1 MLATATG
8 AASAAF
14 ERLMARFAVGLR
26 VGGAVAGG
34 VGGLLGLAAPASP
47 PVVGVAV
54 AGLLGWAITYAVL
67 TVRNGWSRSLVAG
80 DIVVAAAI
88 CLGYSRLVPDAV
100 PPGWSTW
107 LVVVASSAVVI
118 AQMSPWLRLGV
129 VATVVVPAAY
139 TAGRLLAGQPLPG
152 AAVLLVAQGAGTA
165 VLMGILRRGARAAD
179 VAIDRQ
185 EALHR
190 EAAVRAGRR
199 AEEREH
205 CRLLHDSVS
214 ATLTVVAS
222 GAVAASPTLRD
233 QARRD
238 LGVVER
244 MQAPAGEP
252 AAPTVVE
259 SPGDGVAGAG
269 QADAGSLGPFGAGGA
284 LRSWLAP
291 VVSGQS
297 AVAVET
303 EIADVVVPPPVA
315 AAVAGAVAEVLRNVV
330 RHAGVDRVR
339 LRVGPANGVVR
350 IELADDG
357 CGFDPAQVPAH
368 RRGLRE
374 SVLAPMSRV
383 GGSAVITSRP
393 GAGTRVVL
401 QWPAVAGDSPDPVAT
416 NGAGHAGNGGDGG
429 DGRARAAQH
438 TRPTDGE
445 ADDSKADGG
454 EAPAY
459 GGFDN
464 LVAGRYQR
472 AFELAV
478 VWLIAVRHVA
488 NALIAIIS
496 RQWAYR
502 SFGAEMLAWALMAGV
517 GAAGSVRLLRRR
529 TGPVASWLLAV
540 GVLAASALATAE
552 VATRQE
558 LTAAHWAFTTTG
570 WFGVLVLLRRPITE
584 LAALITINAGLTLG
598 VLLRDGMTD
607 RVSLTRFL
615 MIVYVMAALQVG
627 LTLVVKALDGTARR
641 AATAAERQ
649 AAVGRRRQ
657 VAEALHRSRL
667 DRYQTV
673 RRSVAP
679 LLVGLASG
687 ELDPGDRRIQRR
699 CAVEASRLRRLFAE
713 TDDVPDPLLHELR
726 ACADIAYSRGV
737 LVDLQVVGQLPALSL
752 PVRRALTEAPLH
764 VLAGAQRQA
773 RVTVL
778 GRSNEV
784 AVSVLAD
791 TRAGEPAELP
801 TPSGRAVTV
810 TMQEEEDGHWIEAR
824 WRR

>member
-34 VGGLLGLAAPASP
+34 VGGLLGLAVPASP

-54 AGLLGWAITYAVL
+54 AGLLGWAVTYAVL
-67 TVRNGWSRSLVAG
+67 TVRNGWSRALVAG

-88 CLGYSRLVPDAV
+88 CLGYGRLVPAAV

-118 AQMSPWLRLGV
+118 AQMSPWLRLGI

-139 TAGRLLAGQPLPG
+139 TAGRLLAGLSPTG

-165 VLMGILRRGARAAD
+165 LLMGILRRGARAAD

-185 EALHR
+185 EALQR

-244 MQAPAGEP
+244 MQAPAGQP
-252 AAPTVVE
+252 ATPAVVG
-259 SPGDGVAGAG
+259 STDDGAARAG
-269 QADAGSLGPFGAGGA
+269 QADALG
-284 LRSWLAP
+284 SWLAP
-291 VVSGQS
+291 VVSEQS

-303 EIADVVVPPPVA
+303 ELADVTVPAPVA
-315 AAVAGAVAEVLRNVV
+315 AVLAGAVAEALRNVA

-339 LRVGPANGVVR
+339 LRAGPVRGVVR
-350 IELADDG
+350 VELVDDG

-383 GGSAVITSRP
+383 GGSAGITSRP

-401 QWPAVAGDSPDPVAT
+401 QWPAVAGHSPDPVAT
-416 NGAGHAGNGGDGG
+416 NGAGHAGNGSDGG
-429 DGRARAAQH
+429 DGRVRAAQRG
-438 TRPTDGE
+438 RPDGGE
-445 ADDSKADGG
+445 ADGG

-459 GGFDN
+459 GGFGS

-529 TGPVASWLLAV
+529 TGPVVSWLLAV

-552 VATRQE
+552 VAAGKE

-584 LAALITINAGLTLG
+584 LAALITINSGLTLG
-598 VLLRDGMTD
+598 VLLLRDGMTD

-615 MIVYVMAALQVG
+615 MVAYVMAALQVG
-627 LTLVVKALDGTARR
+627 LTLVVKALDRTARR
-641 AATAAERQ
+641 AAAAAERQ
-649 AAVGRRRQ
+649 AAVRRRRQ

-687 ELDPGDRRIQRR
+687 QLDPGDRRTQRR

-713 TDDVPDPLLHELR
+713 TDDVPNPLLHELR

-737 LVDLQVVGQLPALSL
+737 LVDLQVVGQLPTLSL

-764 VLAGAQRQA
+764 ALAGAQRQA
-773 RVTVL
+773 RVTVF

-801 TPSGRAVTV
+801 TPLGRAVTV
-810 TMQEEEDGHWIEAR
+810 TVQEEDDGHWIEAR
-824 WRR
+824 WHR